1 MTVSAGNRN
10 AQLEK
15 IRSLVKKIEY
25 CMLTSID
32 TDGSLHSRPMATNRE
47 IDPDGTLWFFTKEDS
62 HKIDEIQRDQHVNVS
77 FAAPDQQTYVSM
89 SGTAHLIR
97 DREKIQELWRPEL
110 KAWFPNEIDEPGIAL
125 LKVSVEKE
133 EYWDSP
139 SGWVA
144 KTIGF
149 IKAATTGES
158 AGSGENEKIN
168 LK

>member
-1 MTVSAGNRN
+1 
-10 AQLEK
+10 
-15 IRSLVKKIEY
+15 
-25 CMLTSID
+25 MLTSID
-32 TDGSLHSRPMATNRE
+32 TDGGLHSRPMATNRE
-47 IDPDGTLWFFTKEDS
+47 IDADGTLWFFTKEDS

-125 LKVSVEKE
+125 LKVSVEKA